1 MFLEEITNSEHIE
14 NDRFECKSKLN
25 KEDPL
30 SFLKTI
36 AGFSNNKGGTFY
48 IGVEDKTN
56 KLIGFNR
63 EEADKERN
71 YFNNQINEH
80 LTPRPNINIEFLRYE
95 IRDKELFVI
104 KVNVYESLIKPIIVK
119 YNGIP
124 SIYMR
129 RDGFT
134 NGATYEEII
143 NMSISS
149 KKVQYDSLS
158 SNIKYNRDDF
168 KKLFDFYALHNNNK
182 QLSDKALKSLGFF
195 DDDNNLSNGALFFK
209 DDYKD
214 DKTLVQCSL
223 YSGFNKGSE
232 RIISINKFKGNI
244 IDSISYVM
252 DFISSRMNHTIIKE
266 EDGRINIDSYPHRA
280 LFEGVINAFAHRD
293 YYIDGSQIQFDMFK
307 DRLEISSP
315 GSFYNGEIIKKTYDL
330 SNIISKRRNNII
342 CGVLVLCNVMEA
354 AGTGFDKILEEYKNV
369 DLKHKP
375 YIFSTSDHFT
385 LVLPDLTYEK
395 GIEDNSYTR
404 YIYPPI
410 EKESKYDKQILAYCY
425 GNARTTKEIATY
437 LNISDSSYL
446 RSSIIDNLVKQN
458 LLIKSDNTK
467 NRVYKTN
474 QIYITLQ

>member
-14 NDRFECKSKLN
+14 NDKFECKSKLN

-36 AGFSNNKGGTFY
+36 AGFSNNKGGAFY

-63 EEADKERN
+63 EDADKERN

-104 KVNVYESLIKPIIVK
+104 KVSIYESLIKPIIVE
-119 YNGIP
+119 YNGVP

-143 NMSISS
+143 NMSIQS
-149 KKVQYDSLS
+149 KKVQYDSLP
-158 SNIKYNRDDF
+158 SNIKYNRNDF
-168 KKLFDFYALHNNNK
+168 NKLFDFYASHNNNK
-182 QLSDKALKSLGFF
+182 QLSEKALKLLGFF
-195 DDDNNLSNGALFFK
+195 DDDNNLSNGALLFK
-209 DDYKD
+209 DDYKE

-232 RIISINKFKGNI
+232 RIISINKFKGNV
-244 IDSISYVM
+244 IDSISYIM
-252 DFISSRMNHTIIKE
+252 DFITSRMNHSIIKE

-280 LFEGVINAFAHRD
+280 LFEGVINVFAHRD
-293 YYIDGSQIQFDMFK
+293 YFIDGSQIQFDMFK

-315 GSFYNGEIIKKTYDL
+315 GSFYNGETIKKTYDL
-330 SNIISKRRNNII
+330 ANIISKRRNNII
-342 CGVLVLCNVMEA
+342 CGVLILCNVMEA
-354 AGTGFDKILEEYKNV
+354 AGTGFDKILEEYKDV

-395 GIEDNSYTR
+395 GIEDDSCTSY
-404 YIYPPI
+404 IFPPI
-410 EKESKYDKQILAYCY
+410 EKESKYDKRILVYCFS
-425 GNARTTKEIATY
+425 NARTTKEIATY

-446 RSSIIDNLVKQN
+446 RNTIIDNLVKQG
-458 LLIKSDNTK
+458 LLIKSDNIKIKT
-467 NRVYKTN
+467 YKTN
-474 QIYITLQ
+474 QEYVALQ

>member
-36 AGFSNNKGGTFY
+36 AGFSNNKGGAFY

-119 YNGIP
+119 YNDIP

-168 KKLFDFYALHNNNK
+168 KKLFGFYALHNNNM
-182 QLSDKALKSLGFF
+182 A
-195 DDDNNLSNGALFFK
+195 
-209 DDYKD
+209 
-214 DKTLVQCSL
+214 
-223 YSGFNKGSE
+223 
-232 RIISINKFKGNI
+232 
-244 IDSISYVM
+244 
-252 DFISSRMNHTIIKE
+252 
-266 EDGRINIDSYPHRA
+266 
-280 LFEGVINAFAHRD
+280 
-293 YYIDGSQIQFDMFK
+293 
-307 DRLEISSP
+307 
-315 GSFYNGEIIKKTYDL
+315 
-330 SNIISKRRNNII
+330 
-342 CGVLVLCNVMEA
+342 
-354 AGTGFDKILEEYKNV
+354 
-369 DLKHKP
+369 
-375 YIFSTSDHFT
+375 
-385 LVLPDLTYEK
+385 
-395 GIEDNSYTR
+395 
-404 YIYPPI
+404 
-410 EKESKYDKQILAYCY
+410 
-425 GNARTTKEIATY
+425 
-437 LNISDSSYL
+437 
-446 RSSIIDNLVKQN
+446 
-458 LLIKSDNTK
+458 
-467 NRVYKTN
+467 
-474 QIYITLQ
+474 